1 MKPGLMKDP
10 GRSDHEISREPR
22 VVLERMDAEA
32 LFRAHAAFTASLVHR
47 LGVPERDVRDLVQEV
62 FLLAHRKGGY
72 VPGPAK
78 PRTWIAAI
86 AVRLAAQ
93 YRRRRREELDPVLA
107 ESAATATPTPAEAA
121 ELRESL
127 ERVNQCLSALDFD
140 HRAVFLLYEVVG
152 EHCKDIAVILEVPI
166 GTVYSR
172 LHYARRS
179 FAEEHARSGEDMTRR
194 TGA

>member
-1 MKPGLMKDP
+1 MKDSALP
-10 GRSDHEISREPR
+10 DHEIGREPGA
-22 VVLERMDAEA
+22 VLERMDVEA
-32 LFRAHAAFTASLVHR
+32 LFRAHATFVASLVHR

-86 AVRLAAQ
+86 AVRIAAQ
-93 YRRRRREELDPVLA
+93 YRRRRREELDPLRA
-107 ESAATATPTPAEAA
+107 DSATAATATPAEAA

-127 ERVNQCLSALDFD
+127 GRVNECLSALDFD
-140 HRAVFLLYEVVG
+140 HRAVFLLYEVAG
-152 EHCKDIAVILEVPI
+152 ESCKDIATVLEVPI

-172 LHYARRS
+172 LHYARRR
-179 FAEEHARSGEDMTRR
+179 FAEAHARFREDVTRR
-194 TGA
+194 SGA